1 MKLLFNLARCLF
13 RVPLIQCIVLL
24 CGNTVLF
31 AGTDQRQFSADV
43 HWRVGS
49 ITSEHTERAAAI
61 QYRVE
66 KVFRGFQFAREKLR
80 EGAPNDSPM
89 FWQSIVYAKREYLKF
104 LLKQAA
110 VKKIMGRARVA
121 KVLTEVTASEKSNE
135 VHFKR
140 GEVILGFR
148 Q

>member
-1 MKLLFNLARCLF
+1 MKLVFNIARCLF
-13 RVPLIQCIVLL
+13 RAPLIQCIVLL

-31 AGTDQRQFSADV
+31 AGTDQRQFSAGV
-43 HWRVGS
+43 HWRAGA
-49 ITSEHTERAAAI
+49 ITSEHTERAVAI
-61 QYRVE
+61 QYRVD

-80 EGAPNDSPM
+80 EGDPNDSPM

-104 LLKQAA
+104 LLKQTA
-110 VKKIMGRARVA
+110 VKKVMGRARVA
-121 KVLTEVTASEKSNE
+121 KLLAEVADSEKSNE